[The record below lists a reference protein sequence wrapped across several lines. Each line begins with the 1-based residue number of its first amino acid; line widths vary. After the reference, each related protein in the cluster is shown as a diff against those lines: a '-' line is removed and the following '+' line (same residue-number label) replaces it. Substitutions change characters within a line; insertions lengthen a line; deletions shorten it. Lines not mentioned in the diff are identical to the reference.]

1 MKDTEELTP
10 AEKIERAEAPF
21 KGFETIGGDI
31 LDEWTDQPGLGG
43 SADKGE

>member
-1 MKDTEELTP
+1 MKDP
-10 AEKIERAEAPF
+10 EKEIREFVEAPF

-43 SADKGE
+43 SEEQG